1 MNFKTS
7 DLLFV
12 VTRGRFGLRITYDIE
27 IVPLILSQQI
37 YISFLQLMS
46 LFAGYLGGRK
56 TLVLPFLV
64 TAEGNM
70 LSEDEQIL
78 NGYIQVL
85 GFCPVEKYCLL
96 WVLFAIV
103 FKKNRQVNQRGEMGM
118 VATFTVAYNWV
129 YLEMKRPTSYNFWQ
143 HCHFKGWGR

>member
-37 YISFLQLMS
+37 YILFLQLMS

-96 WVLFAIV
+96 
-103 FKKNRQVNQRGEMGM
+103 
-118 VATFTVAYNWV
+118 
-129 YLEMKRPTSYNFWQ
+129 
-143 HCHFKGWGR
+143 